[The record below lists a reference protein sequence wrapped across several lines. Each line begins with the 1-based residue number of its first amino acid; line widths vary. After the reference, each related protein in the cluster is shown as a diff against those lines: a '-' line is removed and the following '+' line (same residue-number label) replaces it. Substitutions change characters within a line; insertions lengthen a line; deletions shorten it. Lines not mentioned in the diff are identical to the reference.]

1 MHRLAQP
8 VESTQHRSAS
18 PLSDVFV
25 LGSGDFAGVVKGNF
39 DIAGLPTQMGSRAFS
54 GTMPASE
61 HAVAVSQLIAAGC
74 RIVGR
79 TKMHELAFGVSGIN
93 DWQGTPANPRWPK
106 RIPGGSSSGSA
117 AAVAAGLVD
126 FALGTDTGGST
137 REPAACCGI
146 VGFKPSFGTISRT
159 GVSPRHS
166 SLDCV
171 GIFAG
176 DAATVARVMAILDTG
191 FEALNPLS
199 IDNIGL
205 IVAEAD
211 PAIAQA
217 TTEAVA
223 RIGAQSVPIA
233 LEQWAAAYRAGMTL
247 IGAEMW
253 HEFGHDRDLID
264 RLGDDVR
271 TRLRAAS
278 AITPAD
284 VAEAETV
291 RRRFAAEVDH
301 ALAGVDVLALPTLPQ
316 FPPTLDE
323 ARDGENLLRLTANVR
338 PFNLSGHPAISI
350 PIPTA
355 NGLPAGLQL
364 IARRGDD
371 ARLCAVARFAEHRI
385 SSFEGCPV

>member
-8 VESTQHRSAS
+8 VESTQLSRAS

-25 LGSGDFAGVVKGNF
+25 LGSGDFAGAVKGNF
-39 DIAGLPTQMGSRAFS
+39 DIAGLPTGMGSRAFA
-54 GTMPASE
+54 GAAPASD
-61 HAVAVSQLIAAGC
+61 HAVAVAQLIAAGC

-93 DWQGTPANPRWPK
+93 DWQGTPANPRWPE

-159 GVSPRHS
+159 GVRPRHS

-176 DAATVARVMAILDTG
+176 DVGTVARVMAILDPG
-191 FEALNPLS
+191 FEVLDPLS
-199 IDNIGL
+199 IGNIGL

-211 PAIAQA
+211 PAIGEA
-217 TTEAVA
+217 TTAAVA
-223 RIGAQSVPIA
+223 RIGAQSVPVA
-233 LEQWAAAYRAGMTL
+233 LDQWAAAYHAGMTL

-253 HEFGHDRDLID
+253 QEFGQNADLID

-271 TRLRAAS
+271 ARLRAAS
-278 AITPAD
+278 AISPVDT
-284 VAEAETV
+284 AEAETV
-291 RRRFAAEVDH
+291 RTRFAAEVDR
-301 ALAGVDVLALPTLPQ
+301 ALDRVDVLALPTLPQ

-323 ARDGENLLRLTANVR
+323 ARNSEKLLRLTANIR

-355 NGLPAGLQL
+355 SGLPAGLQL
-364 IARRGDD
+364 IAHRGDD
-371 ARLCAVARFAEHRI
+371 AHLCAVARFAEHRI